1 MANTRV
7 TKGGFGSVVMIGLR
21 RRFLGSVANKEV
33 RRSGAGSRGSG
44 RERTKRWARLHG
56 GEHGARIAWK
66 YTACQFIFGVSFERG
81 CKTLKR
87 EDLSDKVGT
96 FGRLGR
102 LAQDD
107 QARCMVSYK
116 FEG

>member
-1 MANTRV
+1 
-7 TKGGFGSVVMIGLR
+7 MIGLS

-66 YTACQFIFGVSFERG
+66 YTACQFIFGVSFEWSR
-81 CKTLKR
+81 KTLKCL
-87 EDLSDKVGT
+87 EVTSLQVEVQEWGT
-96 FGRLGR
+96 GAGKRKNLT
-102 LAQDD
+102 
-107 QARCMVSYK
+107 K
-116 FEG
+116 EGAESRWRK